1 MANTESKQHSLL
13 RIDFA
18 SRRRRTPVREGAIL
32 QQLIKNSERL
42 VIVED
47 ISQLKQDVSQLKQDM
62 TQLRQDIELI
72 KPKVESID
80 RTLGTVK
87 WILVTIALAIVANIF
102 SQPITSWLFS

>member
-42 VIVED
+42 VIVEQD
-47 ISQLKQDVSQLKQDM
+47 ISQLKQDMAFV
-62 TQLRQDIELI
+62 

-80 RTLGTVK
+80 RTLGNVK